1 MTLALVA
8 MAVVIIFCYLVGAPL
23 GYGLIAGGCAFL
35 ILSGTSLT
43 EASQAIVGGITANYV
58 VLAVPLFIFTST
70 LLNSSGMTDRIFR
83 FAQLLLGESRGALA
97 QVNVLATLVFSGM
110 TGSAVADVSGVGVM
124 SVRAMEGAGYPKGFA
139 CATTTTSAIMG
150 PLLPPSIPLVIY
162 GFLSETSVGALFVAG
177 IIPAIVL
184 AIAHMVLIGVI
195 ARVRHFPKERW
206 LGLFPVAVAF
216 ISGMPAI
223 VAPLIL
229 IVGIYSGVFTPS
241 ESSAM
246 SVLYALVVSVLVY
259 RSLSW
264 RSFVRCLGV
273 AVRQTGS
280 VTALIAGAFIIDYAV
295 TASELPTTVTQF
307 VLSITHQKLLLL
319 LLVAVL
325 LLVAGLILEVIVL
338 EFVMLPIIVPIMH
351 AAGVNMVYFGVIFTL
366 VTMIALGMPTLGMLN
381 FILSKL
387 TNTPLGEVVRE
398 MWPFLGLL
406 VAGLLLVIFVPEMSL
421 WLPAAL
427 HIGGG

>member
-1 MTLALVA
+1 MVA
-8 MAVVIIFCYLVGAPL
+8 IIVFCYLAGAPL
-23 GYGLIAGGCAFL
+23 GYGLIAGGCTFL

-43 EASQAIVGGITANYV
+43 EASEAIVGGITANYV

-124 SVRAMEGAGYPKGFA
+124 SVRAMEAAGYPKGFA

-177 IIPAIVL
+177 IVPAIVL
-184 AIAHMVLIGVI
+184 AVAHMVLIGAL
-195 ARVRHFPKERW
+195 ARIRHFPKERW
-206 LGLFPVAVAF
+206 LGLFPVVVSF

-229 IVGIYSGVFTPS
+229 IAGIYSGVFTPS
-241 ESSAM
+241 ESSAV
-246 SVLYALVVSVLVY
+246 SVLYALVVAVLVY

-264 RSFVRCLGV
+264 HSFVRCLGG

-295 TASELPTTVTQF
+295 TVSELPTTVTQL
-307 VLSITHQKLLLL
+307 VLSITHMANFSSKMNGLMGCHR
-319 LLVAVL
+319 VP
-325 LLVAGLILEVIVL
+325 AGT
-338 EFVMLPIIVPIMH
+338 
-351 AAGVNMVYFGVIFTL
+351 G
-366 VTMIALGMPTLGMLN
+366 
-381 FILSKL
+381 
-387 TNTPLGEVVRE
+387 
-398 MWPFLGLL
+398 
-406 VAGLLLVIFVPEMSL
+406 
-421 WLPAAL
+421 
-427 HIGGG
+427 